1 MKSLLATL
9 GVVAAINLLAIGG
22 FVAWLGVTDRLSE
35 DRIQQVRVLFQET
48 VTDEAN
54 RIRREEAAAAA
65 EEAAAAAE
73 AIPAGP
79 AVSSERLLQL
89 RVEASE
95 IDNLRIERLAREVE
109 DLKRTLMLERE
120 LLNRERSQFQQER
133 EEFREMRVELAEA
146 EGDEQFQ
153 KSLLSIQ
160 GMKPKDAKTVLEEIY
175 TQGDVDRVVSY
186 INAMEERQ
194 RTKVLSEFVKDEQTP
209 LAADLL
215 ERLRV
220 RGLEVL
226 DTEAPAG

>member
-9 GVVAAINLLAIGG
+9 GVVAAINLLAVGG

-54 RIRREEAAAAA
+54 RIRREESAAAA

-95 IDNLRIERLAREVE
+95 IDNLRRPVLPSSSI
-109 DLKRTLMLERE
+109 TLYC
-120 LLNRERSQFQQER
+120 SQKPVSKPFSVGFQ
-133 EEFREMRVELAEA
+133 RV
-146 EGDEQFQ
+146 
-153 KSLLSIQ
+153 
-160 GMKPKDAKTVLEEIY
+160 
-175 TQGDVDRVVSY
+175 
-186 INAMEERQ
+186 
-194 RTKVLSEFVKDEQTP
+194 
-209 LAADLL
+209 
-215 ERLRV
+215 
-220 RGLEVL
+220 
-226 DTEAPAG
+226 